1 MLNLSELEQKLDKA
15 LSAETEVSLTVWL
28 LSKRKKCLEF
38 LGEGYYETLS
48 PRIAVIEPNNSC
60 FGNHFEFS
68 NGYCAV
74 GENNSLAA

>member
-28 LSKRKKCLEF
+28 LSKREKCLEF
-38 LGEGYYETLS
+38 LGEGHYETLN
-48 PRIAVIEPNNSC
+48 PKTTVIEPNTSY

-68 NGYCAV
+68 NGFSDV